1 MFGFI
6 KKQKEKDNTNDKT
19 EKINMQLVHGI
30 LACTEE
36 YKSGEYA
43 KVPIYLRHEIVYSG
57 LESIF
62 RVYGQTFLKLNFYE
76 AEALCDV
83 DHDVTVTLDCF
94 FSKDIKVI
102 KKLSWADLSEFVMAS
117 FSSVES
123 MEDFEKAK
131 KFGYDRFAFLK
142 YCNLVKELGY
152 TEEFARITFK
162 SGIKQINLL
171 KDLAKENVSKE
182 TMILLLTDTQ

>member
-6 KKQKEKDNTNDKT
+6 KKQKEKNNTNNNT

-76 AEALCDV
+76 VEALCDV
-83 DHDVTVTLDCF
+83 DHNATVIFDSF

-102 KKLSWADLSEFVMAS
+102 KKLSWTNLNEFIMTN
-117 FSSVES
+117 FSSIES

-131 KFGYDRFAFLK
+131 KVGYDRFAFLK
-142 YCNLVKELGY
+142 YCNLAKELGY

-162 SGIKQINLL
+162 AGIKQINLL

-182 TMILLLTDTQ
+182 TMILLLIDMQ